1 MPHQALE
8 NFWQNSFSELGGVV
22 YGIKKKQRNQKYK
35 NIVCDV
41 NKTKKIKAII
51 KKIYLKE
58 KKIDVLINNAGITYE
73 KGNLDLNMKYFDK
86 TISTN
91 TKSPIL
97 LSIETYKYMSKKKV
111 AL

>member
-8 NFWQNSFSELGGVV
+8 NFWQFFSELGGVV
-22 YGIKKKQRNQKYK
+22 YGITRKKQRNQKYK

-58 KKIDVLINNAGITYE
+58 KKIDVLINNMNY
-73 KGNLDLNMKYFDK
+73 L
-86 TISTN
+86 
-91 TKSPIL
+91 
-97 LSIETYKYMSKKKV
+97 
-111 AL
+111 